1 LFLATIAE
9 SRISAPIGRLSP
21 ALLQRLDQCLK
32 AALGL
37 P

>member
-1 LFLATIAE
+1 VAE
-9 SRISAPIGRLSP
+9 TRISAPIGKLSA
-21 ALLQRLDQCLK
+21 ALMQQIDKCLK